1 MAVSAYFFTIKS
13 NIVTA
18 YQLIILRM
26 CKVKSEQK
34 EINLESSR
42 VSLIYHMEL
51 TQKAQTANSC
61 TNKKSKSKYKSHKR
75 NLGVES
81 EAVGDLS

>member
-18 YQLIILRM
+18 YEIIILRM

-34 EINLESSR
+34 EINLGSSS
-42 VSLIYHMEL
+42 VS
-51 TQKAQTANSC
+51 
-61 TNKKSKSKYKSHKR
+61 
-75 NLGVES
+75 
-81 EAVGDLS
+81 